1 VEAFGHVRAN
11 LREAERAEQA
21 SASNAL
27 LERLEFGALE
37 NREKLGLAAE
47 NDLKKLFLIRVGI
60 AEQSNLFEKIDAHQV
75 SFVDQQDGGASLLL
89 CLKKHLVESGETA
102 RLAGRRAVDFIFL
115 ENGFEK
121 FGWSKC
127 WVHQER
133 RDETTAAFRF
143 FRENL
148 ESGVEESGL
157 ASANG
162 ASDNGETLALQN
174 TLQKNFKR
182 SAMRVCQM

>member
-1 VEAFGHVRAN
+1 VEAFRHVRAN

-21 SASNAL
+21 SAGNAL

-47 NDLKKLFLIRVGI
+47 NDLKKLFLVRVGI
-60 AEQSNLFEKIDAHQV
+60 AEQSNLIEKIDAHQV

-115 ENGFEK
+115 ENGFE
-121 FGWSKC
+121 
-127 WVHQER
+127 
-133 RDETTAAFRF
+133 
-143 FRENL
+143 
-148 ESGVEESGL
+148 
-157 ASANG
+157 
-162 ASDNGETLALQN
+162 
-174 TLQKNFKR
+174 
-182 SAMRVCQM
+182 